1 MKLKELLGNISKNK
15 RNGQLTTCIRKN
27 KLKEVGISE
36 KQLLNMK
43 VDTKLKALLFE
54 D

>member
-1 MKLKELLGNISKNK
+1 MKLKDVLSKLSKNK

-27 KLKEVGISE
+27 KLKKAGIDE
-36 KQLLNMK
+36 EQLLNMELNSNLR
-43 VDTKLKALLFE
+43 TLLFE

>member
-1 MKLKELLGNISKNK
+1 MKLKELLSRVSQNK

-27 KLKEVGISE
+27 KLKKMGITE
-36 KQLLNMK
+36 KELLEMK
-43 VDTKLKALLFE
+43 LEPKLKRLLFE

>member
-1 MKLKELLGNISKNK
+1 MKLKDVLSTISKNK

-27 KLKEVGISE
+27 NLKKAGLTENE
-36 KQLLNMK
+36 LLNMNL
-43 VDTKLKALLFE
+43 KLKGGLFK